1 MPLAFEL
8 QNLIKD
14 ANTKVTSSENK
25 ERKKL
30 LNTPPIIVTDERNQL
45 ERQSSSA
52 TTVEEGDVAKQSNFS
67 TNSEVCTALYGNYEF
82 W

>member
-1 MPLAFEL
+1 MPQAFEL

-14 ANTKVTSSENK
+14 ANTKVTSNENK
-25 ERKKL
+25 ERNKL
-30 LNTPPIIVTDERNQL
+30 LNTPPIIVTDERKL
-45 ERQSSSA
+45 EKQSSSA
-52 TTVEEGDVAKQSNFS
+52 TTVEEGDVARQSNLF

>member
-1 MPLAFEL
+1 MPQTFEL

-14 ANTKVTSSENK
+14 ANTKVTSNENK
-25 ERKKL
+25 ERNKL
-30 LNTPPIIVTDERNQL
+30 LNTPPIIVTEK
-45 ERQSSSA
+45 QSSSA
-52 TTVEEGDVAKQSNFS
+52 TTVEEGDVARQSNLF